1 MKRES
6 GKVNILLLGS
16 AALMQAAGFF
26 VLLYFGI
33 LQPASFWHWCFMF
46 L

>member
-6 GKVNILLLGS
+6 DRVNILLLGS
-16 AALMQAAGFF
+16 AALMQAAGFL
-26 VLLYFGI
+26 VLLHLGI
-33 LQPASFWHWCFMF
+33 LQPTSFWHWCFLF

>member
-6 GKVNILLLGS
+6 GRVNILLLGS
-16 AALMQAAGFF
+16 AALMQAAGFL
-26 VLLYFGI
+26 VLLHLGI
-33 LQPASFWHWCFMF
+33 LQPTSFWQWCFLF